1 MSKNTL
7 FISVQNIKDRTG
19 LHANVDEKLVLP
31 EIKTAQDMYIL
42 PALGSAL
49 YNQLQTAVEVNTYTN
64 EETTLLDDYIADCL
78 VYYVM
83 SELPMGLSY
92 QFYNKGL
99 LRKSGENT
107 ENPSMQDMID
117 VANRYRSRAE
127 FYKQRMIKYLKQNN
141 VLYHN
146 YLNFGS
152 GIDSIKPDND
162 GYTVSMWLGDNGCR
176 SFRKIDSTPKQEPT
190 QALRGALHWIRSS
203 YRTYRAQS
211 SSTGQA

>member
-7 FISVQNIKDRTG
+7 FISVQSIKDRTG

-49 YNQLQTAVEVNTYTN
+49 YNELQTAVDANTYTQLQ
-64 EETTLLDDYIADCL
+64 TTLLDDYIVDCL
-78 VYYVM
+78 IYFVM
-83 SELPMGLSY
+83 SELPQGLSY

-99 LRKSGENT
+99 IRKSGENQ

-117 VANRYRSRAE
+117 VANRYRARAE
-127 FYKQRMIKYLKQNN
+127 FYKQRLIKYLKQNN
-141 VLYHN
+141 ALYPN

-152 GIDSIKPDND
+152 GIDSIKPDNE
-162 GYTVSMWLGDNGCR
+162 GYTVSMWLGDACFNDDYEGKHKKTFEERYQGNIGCC
-176 SFRKIDSTPKQEPT
+176 
-190 QALRGALHWIRSS
+190 
-203 YRTYRAQS
+203 
-211 SSTGQA
+211 

>member
-7 FISVQNIKDRTG
+7 FISVQSIKDRTG

-49 YNQLQTAVEVNTYTN
+49 YNELQTAVDANTYTQLQ
-64 EETTLLDDYIADCL
+64 TTLLDDYIVDCL
-78 VYYVM
+78 IYFVM
-83 SELPMGLSY
+83 SELPQGLSY

-99 LRKSGENT
+99 IRKSGENQ

-117 VANRYRSRAE
+117 VANRYRARAE
-127 FYKQRMIKYLKQNN
+127 FYKQRLIKYLKQNN
-141 VLYHN
+141 ALYPN

-152 GIDSIKPDND
+152 GIDSIKPDNE
-162 GYTVSMWLGDNGCR
+162 GYTVSMWLGDACCNDDYEGKDKKTFEERYQGNIGCC
-176 SFRKIDSTPKQEPT
+176 
-190 QALRGALHWIRSS
+190 
-203 YRTYRAQS
+203 
-211 SSTGQA
+211 

>member
-7 FISVQNIKDRTG
+7 FISVQTIKDRTG

-49 YNQLQTAVEVNTYTN
+49 YNELQAAVVANTFTSLQ
-64 EETTLLDDYIADCL
+64 TTLLDDYLVDCL
-78 VYYVM
+78 VYFVM

-99 LRKSGENT
+99 LRKTGENT
-107 ENPSMQDMID
+107 ESPSMQDMID
-117 VANRYRSRAE
+117 VANRYRARAE
-127 FYKQRMIKYLKQNN
+127 FYKQRLIKYLKQNN
-141 VLYHN
+141 ALYPN

-152 GIDSIKPDND
+152 GIDSIKPDNE
-162 GYTVSMWLGDNGCR
+162 GYSVSMWLGDSVYYTDEHNKKSLEERYQGNIGCC
-176 SFRKIDSTPKQEPT
+176 
-190 QALRGALHWIRSS
+190 
-203 YRTYRAQS
+203 
-211 SSTGQA
+211 

>member
-7 FISVQNIKDRTG
+7 FISVQSIKDRTG

-49 YNQLQTAVEVNTYTN
+49 YNELQTAVDSNTYTN
-64 EETTLLDDYIADCL
+64 LQTTLLDDYIVDTL
-78 VYYVM
+78 IYFVM
-83 SELPMGLSY
+83 SELPQGLSF

-99 LRKSGENT
+99 LRKSGENQ

-117 VANRYRSRAE
+117 VANRYKARAE
-127 FYKQRMIKYLKQNN
+127 FYKQRLIKYLKQNN
-141 VLYHN
+141 ALYPN

-152 GIDSIKPDND
+152 GIDSIKPDNE
-162 GYTVSMWLGDNGCR
+162 GYTISMYLGDACCNDDDYEGKRKRTFEERYQGNIGCC
-176 SFRKIDSTPKQEPT
+176 
-190 QALRGALHWIRSS
+190 
-203 YRTYRAQS
+203 
-211 SSTGQA
+211 

>member
-49 YNQLQTAVEVNTYTN
+49 YNELQTAVDANAYTN
-64 EETTLLDDYIADCL
+64 LQNTLLNDYIADCL
-78 VYYVM
+78 IYYVL
-83 SELPMGLSY
+83 SELPSGLSF

-99 LRKSGENT
+99 IRKTGENQET
-107 ENPSMQDMID
+107 PSMQDMID
-117 VANRYRSRAE
+117 VANRYRARAE
-127 FYKQRMIKYLKQNN
+127 FYKQRLIKYLKQNN
-141 VLYHN
+141 ALYPN

-152 GIDSIKPDND
+152 GIDSIKPDNE
-162 GYTVSMWLGDNGCR
+162 GYTVSMWLGDNGCCGDENSKK
-176 SFRKIDSTPKQEPT
+176 SFEERYQGNI
-190 QALRGALHWIRSS
+190 GCC
-203 YRTYRAQS
+203 
-211 SSTGQA
+211 

>member
-7 FISVQNIKDRTG
+7 FISVQSIKDRTG

-49 YNQLQTAVEVNTYTN
+49 YNELQDAVDSNTYTQLQ
-64 EETTLLDDYIADCL
+64 TTLLDDYIVDCL
-78 VYYVM
+78 IYFVM
-83 SELPMGLSY
+83 SELPQGLSY

-99 LRKSGENT
+99 IRKSGENQ

-117 VANRYRSRAE
+117 VANRYRARAE
-127 FYKQRMIKYLKQNN
+127 FYKQRLIKYLKQNN
-141 VLYHN
+141 ALYPN

-152 GIDSIKPDND
+152 GIDSIKPDNE
-162 GYTVSMWLGDNGCR
+162 GYTVSMWLGDACCNDDYEGKQKKTFEERYQGNIGCC
-176 SFRKIDSTPKQEPT
+176 
-190 QALRGALHWIRSS
+190 
-203 YRTYRAQS
+203 
-211 SSTGQA
+211 

>member
-7 FISVQNIKDRTG
+7 FISVQSIKDRTG

-49 YNQLQTAVEVNTYTN
+49 YNELQTAVDSNTYTN
-64 EETTLLDDYIADCL
+64 LQTTLLDDYIVDTL
-78 VYYVM
+78 IYFVM
-83 SELPMGLSY
+83 SELPQGLSF

-99 LRKSGENT
+99 LRKSGENQ

-117 VANRYRSRAE
+117 VANRYKARAE
-127 FYKQRMIKYLKQNN
+127 FYKQRLIKYLKQNN
-141 VLYHN
+141 ALYPN

-152 GIDSIKPDND
+152 GIDSIKPDNE
-162 GYTVSMWLGDNGCR
+162 GYTVSMYLGDACCNDDDYEGKRKKTFEERYQGNIGCC
-176 SFRKIDSTPKQEPT
+176 
-190 QALRGALHWIRSS
+190 
-203 YRTYRAQS
+203 
-211 SSTGQA
+211 